1 MGERDNELGCMH
13 ARCPTWIS
21 ASWILLDTSQRGHC
35 RPHATVWCLHC
46 SAIEW
51 FHCTIGALRA
61 VVVLHKGIFLH
72 EWVHVRRCP
81 LFVQIIENLYR
92 WFLKELCKKKIIQMS
107 ALFNVCLLVHA
118 CSRCLVIITQHWQPH
133 HRSLPDF
140 HENTVVLRWSVS
152 CLADGQRHSESY
164 YPSTLLTDK
173 LHENTTDHDV

>member
-1 MGERDNELGCMH
+1 MSIWIVVWWQLYLTCHDVTCRATIQELMGERDNELGCMH

-81 LFVQIIENLYR
+81 LFVQIIENLYG
-92 WFLKELCKKKIIQMS
+92 WFLRELSRFFSIKTS
-107 ALFNVCLLVHA
+107 GLFNIWKFIEKLFYFL
-118 CSRCLVIITQHWQPH
+118 RF
-133 HRSLPDF
+133 SLK
-140 HENTVVLRWSVS
+140 S
-152 CLADGQRHSESY
+152 
-164 YPSTLLTDK
+164 
-173 LHENTTDHDV
+173 

>member
-1 MGERDNELGCMH
+1 MH
-13 ARCPTWIS
+13 ARCPIWIC
-21 ASWILLDTSQRGHC
+21 ASWILLDTSQCGHC

-92 WFLKELCKKKIIQMS
+92 WFLKELCKKNIQMS

-133 HRSLPDF
+133 HVEAYPTSTKIQWCSGGLCPVWLMDKGIQKFTVHQPSWLISCTKIQLTMMHSLQ
-140 HENTVVLRWSVS
+140 LSILYR
-152 CLADGQRHSESY
+152 
-164 YPSTLLTDK
+164 
-173 LHENTTDHDV
+173 

>member
-1 MGERDNELGCMH
+1 MH
-13 ARCPTWIS
+13 ARCPTWIC
-21 ASWILLDTSQRGHC
+21 ASWILLDTSQCGHC

-92 WFLKELCKKKIIQMS
+92 WFLKEICKQKIIQMS